1 MMICDADFDELFSPM
16 DETVRRAVPAAGLLS
31 PTTACIA
38 RWEDDGGRT
47 LARQDRGTPAT
58 VRTGRS
64 ISRSPDPT
72 TAGLALT
79 MMPAAAAYDAAWSV
93 LAAYGRMTQA

>member
-16 DETVRRAVPAAGLLS
+16 DEPLRRAVPAVGLLS
-31 PTTACIA
+31 PSTACIA

-47 LARQDRGTPAT
+47 LARPERRTPAT

-64 ISRSPDPT
+64 FSRKPDPT
-72 TAGLALT
+72 TAGLALV
-79 MMPAAAAYDAAWSV
+79 MMPAATAYDAAWNMMV
-93 LAAYGRMTQA
+93 AYGRMTRA